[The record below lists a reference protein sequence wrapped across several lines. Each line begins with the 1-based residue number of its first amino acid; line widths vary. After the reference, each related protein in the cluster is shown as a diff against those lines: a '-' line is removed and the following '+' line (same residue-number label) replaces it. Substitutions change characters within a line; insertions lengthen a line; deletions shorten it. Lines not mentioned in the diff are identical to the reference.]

1 MEHLYSQSRIAKRDV
16 EHIYGA
22 IFLAAYASFEGMLED
37 LFLKLLS
44 ARVTPPSSVRSKATF
59 RSDLAT
65 RDVVFGGR
73 KYVDWV
79 PYDWTTKRAWI
90 FFSGG
95 RPFTKLDANEKG
107 LVKAVC
113 VVRNAIA
120 HQGHHARKK
129 FDMEVISTLT
139 LAPRERTP
147 TGFLRSL
154 HSSSPNVT
162 RYEQLVGELTA
173 IARKLV
179 R

>member
-44 ARVTPPSSVRSKATF
+44 ARVRPQSSVRSKAAF

-65 RDVVFGGR
+65 REVVFGGR

-90 FFSGG
+90 FFSGR

-107 LVKAVC
+107 LV
-113 VVRNAIA
+113 
-120 HQGHHARKK
+120 
-129 FDMEVISTLT
+129 
-139 LAPRERTP
+139 
-147 TGFLRSL
+147 
-154 HSSSPNVT
+154 
-162 RYEQLVGELTA
+162 
-173 IARKLV
+173 
-179 R
+179 